1 MVKCA
6 QGCLIN
12 VDRGFIVYLVRNA
25 KTMVLD
31 INMFSWLNLVSIH
44 SEMGKTELRKS
55 REENQLGKCREAP
68 PLGPT
73 AFQELFYIYSLH
85 FRGI

>member
-1 MVKCA
+1 MKDACVQKGQGCFGERLFFKQQNCYMVKCA

-44 SEMGKTELRKS
+44 SETGKTELLKH
-55 REENQLGKCREAP
+55 REETTR
-68 PLGPT
+68 
-73 AFQELFYIYSLH
+73 
-85 FRGI
+85 

>member
-12 VDRGFIVYLVRNA
+12 VDRGLIVYLVRNA

-31 INMFSWLNLVSIH
+31 INMFLWLNLVSIH
-44 SEMGKTELRKS
+44 SERGEKQDYLRVGKKI
-55 REENQLGKCREAP
+55 N
-68 PLGPT
+68 
-73 AFQELFYIYSLH
+73 
-85 FRGI
+85 